1 MSVDISDGLAAY
13 IATQGSARAA
23 LTGGL
28 LLIFGGE
35 IAESANAAQSASL
48 LWTVSVDGTGT
59 GLSFEAS
66 PVGRALVKAEAE
78 TWSGPTSAGV
88 ATHWRLV
95 GPGDD
100 GSADPDSHRIQ
111 GDIGTTVGFDMFM
124 GDTTLIDNAN
134 ANAKIVTAFSWAIP
148 AMV

>member
-95 GPGDD
+95 GPG
-100 GSADPDSHRIQ
+100 GFRQERLRRPVRFPLESRP
-111 GDIGTTVGFDMFM
+111 GVVGARRVRP
-124 GDTTLIDNAN
+124 GVSTL
-134 ANAKIVTAFSWAIP
+134 
-148 AMV
+148 